1 VDFVDLGRENEYL
14 ALKILVFETWIGF
27 ELPVKSISLK
37 EVDVLRAQVI
47 DGQEKI
53 EALKNKLAVQF
64 ISVRVNANG
73 QIIAWPVDVHNS
85 SNEVFAKNDNHQKVI
100 VKVPGVYQI
109 HMWIVLTNSANGYT
123 TYLHLNDDGTG
134 EGGILYTC
142 KVLRY
147 IGSPLSRMSHSPVN
161 RPHSI
166 ARIEQAHQK
175 RYWQG
180 QLCQETRSWSTLPY
194 FNWHGKACS
203 QPARLLPQLLGS
215 RYHPAVQDTLHPSSD
230 SQSYLLPPSWVAVA
244 SHMMHFAHV
253 PVVGGNYDSDG
264 VVCEISDR
272 VVGIYNMHVNASHA

>member
-1 VDFVDLGRENEYL
+1 
-14 ALKILVFETWIGF
+14 
-27 ELPVKSISLK
+27 
-37 EVDVLRAQVI
+37 
-47 DGQEKI
+47 
-53 EALKNKLAVQF
+53 
-64 ISVRVNANG
+64 
-73 QIIAWPVDVHNS
+73 
-85 SNEVFAKNDNHQKVI
+85 
-100 VKVPGVYQI
+100 
-109 HMWIVLTNSANGYT
+109 
-123 TYLHLNDDGTG
+123 
-134 EGGILYTC
+134 
-142 KVLRY
+142 
-147 IGSPLSRMSHSPVN
+147 MSHSPVN

-244 SHMMHFAHV
+244 SHMMQFAHV

-272 VVGIYNMHVNASHA
+272 VVGIYNMHVNASHAWIKFLSKYFHLVSYFSPDNFEFFPHTKLKGNYVNNESGIWGRACCN